1 MRLPS
6 FGIIVAA
13 GASLLLA
20 VSTLHADTFGDP
32 PTSGFGQPIA
42 EPDLALWDIDI
53 QTPTG
58 KGLPAGEGTVAHG
71 KEVFAERCAA
81 CHGETA
87 EGGPMFGTMVG
98 GIGTMDQN
106 PRVLTPA
113 SMYPYAPILFDY
125 VRRAMPLDAPQ
136 SLTNEEVYSV
146 VGYIYQL
153 NGLLAEDAKIDA
165 QTLTAMKMPNRDAF
179 IVDDRPDTKAE
190 RCMTECKPIGTVAD
204 AQKK

>member
-1 MRLPS
+1 LPPGS
-6 FGIIVAA
+6 GSIAK
-13 GASLLLA
+13 GKA
-20 VSTLHADTFGDP
+20 VYDSQCL
-32 PTSGFGQPIA
+32 
-42 EPDLALWDIDI
+42 
-53 QTPTG
+53 
-58 KGLPAGEGTVAHG
+58 V
-71 KEVFAERCAA
+71 
-81 CHGETA
+81 CHGPEA
-87 EGGPMFGTMVG
+87 KGGPMFGTMVG

-165 QTLTAMKMPNRDAF
+165 ETLTAMKMPNRDAF